1 MYYSY
6 TNSPIGQLLLAG
18 DGQRLEVVGFS
29 SGGKARGA
37 DSTWE
42 RFDEPFRTVK
52 RQLSEYFDGRRHEFE
67 VELAPRATAF
77 QRKVLDYLLG
87 IPYGE
92 TRSYL
97 DVAVAI
103 GNPKAVRAVGGANG
117 NNPIPIIIPCHR
129 VIGSNGTL
137 TGFGGGI
144 ETKRYLLDL
153 ERSHSGLFT
162 PASGRSATSGSSR
175 T

>member
-6 TNSPIGQLLLAG
+6 MDSRIGELLLAG
-18 DGQRLEVVGFS
+18 DGQRLEVIGFS
-29 SGGKARGA
+29 SGAKARRA
-37 DSTWE
+37 DAAWE
-42 RFDEPFRTVK
+42 RFDDPFRAAK
-52 RQLSEYFDGRRHEFE
+52 RQLEEYFDGSRHEFE
-67 VELAPRATAF
+67 LDLAPKATPF
-77 QRKVLDYLLG
+77 QSQVLQYLRS

-97 DVAVAI
+97 DVAKAI
-103 GNPKAVRAVGGANG
+103 GNPRAVRAVGGANG

-129 VIGSNGTL
+129 VIGRNGTL

-153 ERSHSGLFT
+153 ERSHTGLF
-162 PASGRSATSGSSR
+162 ASDAALMATSGSSR

>member
-6 TNSPIGQLLLAG
+6 MDSPIGRLLLAG
-18 DGQRLEVVGFS
+18 DRARLEVVGFS

-37 DSTWE
+37 DPAWE
-42 RFDEPFRTVK
+42 RFDEPFRAVK
-52 RQLSEYFDGRRHEFE
+52 RQLAEYFDGTRHDFDL
-67 VELAPRATAF
+67 ELAPKATPF
-77 QRKVLDYLLG
+77 QAQVLEYLRS

-92 TRSYL
+92 TRSYR

-103 GNPKAVRAVGGANG
+103 GNPRAVRAVGGANG

-144 ETKRYLLDL
+144 DTKRYLLDL
-153 ERSHSGLFT
+153 ELSNSGLF
-162 PASGRSATSGSSR
+162 RRDRNATSSGSSR
-175 T
+175 I